1 MRLPNVVVAIDGP
14 AGAGKSTL
22 ARRLAAAL
30 DLPYVNTGAMYRAAT
45 LAALRAGVDLDDGE
59 RLSHVAARL
68 RFELSSTGSPR
79 TLLIDGH
86 EPGAELSTPD
96 VERSV
101 SRVAAHPAVREV
113 LRDEQRRL
121 GRHGAVMEG
130 RDIGSV
136 VFPGAAVKI
145 FLVAP
150 RDERVARRER
160 ERGDDTTG
168 DVAAALGARDELD
181 ERVNPLVP
189 PADAVRI
196 DTGGRDAD
204 EVLQDALRVVA
215 ASSIGG

>member
-1 MRLPNVVVAIDGP
+1 MRLSNVVVAIDGP

-59 RLSHVAARL
+59 RLSHVASRL

-86 EPGAELSTPD
+86 EPGAELSGPD

-101 SRVAAHPAVREV
+101 SRVASHPAVREV

-136 VFPGAAVKI
+136 VFPDAAVKI

-150 RDERVARRER
+150 HDERVARRAH

-168 DVAAALGARDELD
+168 DVAVALGARDALD
-181 ERVNPLVP
+181 ERVNPFVP

-215 ASSIGG
+215 SSIGG

>member
-1 MRLPNVVVAIDGP
+1 MRLSNVVVAIDGP

-59 RLSHVAARL
+59 RLSLVASRL

-86 EPGAELSTPD
+86 EPGAELSGPD

-101 SRVAAHPAVREV
+101 SRVASHPAVREV

-136 VFPGAAVKI
+136 VFPDAAVKI

-150 RDERVARRER
+150 RDERVARRAH

-168 DVAAALGARDELD
+168 DVAVALGARDALD
-181 ERVNPLVP
+181 ERVNPFVP

-215 ASSIGG
+215 SSIGG